1 MIMENCCT
9 LVSGVSGG
17 YMDFNSWLN
26 EKINKVEGFLNNA
39 ILEIDNPQRLI
50 YEAMNYSLLS
60 GGKRLRPVLLLAS
73 YELFRDNQ
81 EEALPFACAM
91 EMIHTYSL
99 IHDDLPA
106 MDNDD
111 YRRGKLSNHKKYGEA
126 AAILAGDGLLNKAF
140 EVGLSAALR
149 SNINMTDAVRALAE
163 IAKSSGCD
171 GMIGG
176 QVVDMFGH
184 EKISSIDDLRYM
196 YSLKTGAII
205 KSSVTAGAMLG
216 GADEKQLTAL
226 EQYAAKI
233 GLAFQIEDDILDVT
247 STLEKLG
254 KAIGSDAANNK
265 ITYLS
270 FVPVEEAQKE
280 VVRLT
285 KEAIEAL
292 NIFGEKAVYLIE
304 LAKYLTNRDH

>member
-1 MIMENCCT
+1 MNFKKW
-9 LVSGVSGG
+9 
-17 YMDFNSWLN
+17 MD
-26 EKINKVEGFLNNA
+26 EKINLVEAHLNNA
-39 ILEIDNPQRLI
+39 ITEKENPQRII

-60 GGKRLRPVLLLAS
+60 GGKRLRPVLFLGS
-73 YELFRDNQ
+73 YELFKDNV

-111 YRRGKLSNHKKYGEA
+111 YRRGRLSNHKKYGEA

-140 EVGLSAALR
+140 ETGLNAALC
-149 SNINMTDAVRALAE
+149 SNLNIKNAVKALVE
-163 IAKSSGCD
+163 IALSSGSD

-176 QVVDMFGH
+176 QVVDMFSH
-184 EKISSIDDLRYM
+184 DKIVTLEDLKYM

-205 KSSVTAGAMLG
+205 KSSVTAGAILG
-216 GADEKQLTAL
+216 GADERQLMAL
-226 EQYAAKI
+226 ESYAEKI

-254 KAIGSDAANNK
+254 KAIGSDEANNK

-270 FVPVEEAQKE
+270 FLSIEEAQLQVEK
-280 VVRLT
+280 LT
-285 KEAIEAL
+285 EQAIESL
-292 NIFGEKAVYLIE
+292 TIFEEKASHLIE
-304 LAKYLTNRDH
+304 LAKFLTNRDH

>member
-1 MIMENCCT
+1 MN
-9 LVSGVSGG
+9 
-17 YMDFNSWLN
+17 FNNWFKN
-26 EKINKVEGFLNNA
+26 KINITENFLKNIISDEN
-39 ILEIDNPQRLI
+39 NPQETI

-73 YELFRDNQ
+73 YELFKND
-81 EEALPFACAM
+81 EKDVVPFACSM

-126 AAILAGDGLLNKAF
+126 IAILAGDGLLNKAF
-140 EVGLSAALR
+140 EIGLEATMNFEDRDNAIKAL
-149 SNINMTDAVRALAE
+149 NI
-163 IAKSSGCD
+163 IAKSSGVD

-176 QVVDMFGH
+176 QVIDMFGH
-184 EKISSIDDLRYM
+184 DKIKSLDDLKYM

-205 KSSVTAGAMLG
+205 KSSILAGAILG
-216 GADEKQLTAL
+216 GADKIQLKAL
-226 EQYAAKI
+226 ESYAEKL

-254 KAIGSDAANNK
+254 KKIGSDIANDK

-270 FVPVEEAQKE
+270 FVSIDEAQRQVE
-280 VVRLT
+280 QLT
-285 KEAIEAL
+285 EKAIEDL
-292 NIFGEKAVYLIE
+292 FMFGDKAKYLIE

>member
-1 MIMENCCT
+1 MNFE
-9 LVSGVSGG
+9 
-17 YMDFNSWLN
+17 SWLN
-26 EKINKVEGFLNNA
+26 EKTNNIEQYLKITVE
-39 ILEIDNPQRLI
+39 EKDKPQKLI

-60 GGKRLRPVLLLAS
+60 GGKRLRPVLLLAA
-73 YELFRDNQ
+73 YELFNNN
-81 EEALPFACAM
+81 ENAAMPFACAM

-111 YRRGKLSNHKKYGEA
+111 YRRGRLSNHKKFGEA
-126 AAILAGDGLLNKAF
+126 TAILAGDGLLNMAF
-140 EVGLSAALR
+140 ETGLKAAVESEIN
-149 SNINMTDAVRALAE
+149 SNNAVKALFE
-163 IAKSSGCD
+163 IALSSGAD

-184 EKISSIDDLRYM
+184 DKISSVEDLKHM

-205 KSSVTAGAMLG
+205 KSSITAGAVLG
-216 GADEKQLTAL
+216 GASKQELHAL
-226 EQYAAKI
+226 ESYAKNI

-247 STLEKLG
+247 GNIEKLG
-254 KAIGSDAANNK
+254 KKTGSDEANDK

-270 FVPVEEAQKE
+270 FISIEEAQKQVE
-280 VVRLT
+280 ILT
-285 KEAIEAL
+285 NEAIESL
-292 NIFGEKAVYLIE
+292 YIFGDKATYLIE

>member
-1 MIMENCCT
+1 
-9 LVSGVSGG
+9 
-17 YMDFNSWLN
+17 MDFNSWL
-26 EKINKVEGFLNNA
+26 KNKTSDIENYIKNIIVEAN
-39 ILEIDNPQRLI
+39 NPQGVI

-73 YELFRDNQ
+73 YEMFNDDLTD
-81 EEALPFACAM
+81 AIPFACSM

-99 IHDDLPA
+99 VHDDLPA

-126 AAILAGDGLLNKAF
+126 MGILAGDSLLNKAF
-140 EVGLSAALR
+140 ETGIAACLSLYDKVRGLEALG
-149 SNINMTDAVRALAE
+149 I
-163 IAKSSGCD
+163 IAKASGAE

-176 QVVDMFGH
+176 QVIDMSGT
-184 EKISSIDDLRYM
+184 EKIKSLENLKHM

-205 KSSVTAGAMLG
+205 KSSILAGAVLG
-216 GADEKQLTAL
+216 GADETELRLL
-226 EQYAAKI
+226 EIFADKI

-254 KAIGSDAANNK
+254 KKTGSDIANNK

-270 FVPVEEAQKE
+270 FVSIEEAQEQVEK
-280 VVRLT
+280 LT
-285 KEAIEAL
+285 KEAIEML
-292 NIFGEKAVYLIE
+292 NIFGDKAKYLIE
-304 LAKYLTNRDH
+304 LAESLTKRDH